1 MKKWLLLSTLLLAV
15 VCVNG
20 QIVEE
25 DDLTDVELWTGVG
38 LKYDF
43 HKRFSFELE
52 EQFRLKDDLSTFS
65 QLFTE
70 ATLTYDPGKAEWLKP
85 LEFSLGGRHITKN
98 DTKGNKQGIE
108 YFYRYNLDANYTV
121 EFDRLTVGYRF
132 RFQSRNQLYLGDL
145 EPEVPTNDIRHKASI
160 GYNIKNWK
168 LDPKL
173 TFELFSRQEDD
184 VYGLARYRVRLGS
197 DYSFVKRQD
206 LSFFLMYEKE
216 IDVAEPETIYAI
228 GLKYKFGIK
237 PKNKK
242 KD

>member
-1 MKKWLLLSTLLLAV
+1 MKKWLLLSTLLFVV

-25 DDLTDVELWTGVG
+25 EDLTDVELWTAAG

-70 ATLTYDPGKAEWLKP
+70 GTLTYDPGKMDLLKP
-85 LEFSLGGRHITKN
+85 LELSIGARHVTKN
-98 DTKGNKQGIE
+98 DTEGNKQGIE
-108 YFYRYNLDANYTV
+108 YFFRYNLDAAYKL
-121 EFDRLTVGYRF
+121 EFDRLSVGYRF
-132 RFQSRNQLYLGDL
+132 RYQSKNQLGISELDGDI
-145 EPEVPTNDIRHKASI
+145 PKNDFRHKVTI
-160 GYNIKNWK
+160 GYNIKDWK

-173 TFELFSRQEDD
+173 TFELFSRNDD
-184 VYGLARYRVRLGS
+184 QTSYDISRYRVRLGS

-206 LSFFLMYEKE
+206 LSFFLMYEKD
-216 IDVAEPETIYAI
+216 INVVEPETIYAI
-228 GLKYKFGIK
+228 GLKYEFGMTR
-237 PKNKK
+237 KK
-242 KD
+242 KK